1 MYFIGKKLYFSYFY
15 HFVKMNTK
23 KCNPPSLFTVTL
35 WSKWQIVIPKE
46 ARDMLWINTGDKI
59 ILIAKDDSIMCLPAA
74 HMQHF
79 VQLMQEQLPKA

>member
-1 MYFIGKKLYFSYFY
+1 
-15 HFVKMNTK
+15 
-23 KCNPPSLFTVTL
+23 
-35 WSKWQIVIPKE
+35 
-46 ARDMLWINTGDKI
+46 MLGINTGDKI